1 LATREAPVRYRMPI
15 SRVGSGGLGSVIGN
29 GVSGS
34 RTGTVGCGSASGGKG
49 IGAGFGFCGSDGSCG
64 VTGGISGF
72 SIESVFSAALRVISA
87 CAAVKGFFNAETL
100 RSRRGCREDNVLE
113 MLLVQSVVEL
123 SNNVPP
129 GSKRKF

>member
-1 LATREAPVRYRMPI
+1 
-15 SRVGSGGLGSVIGN
+15 VIGN

-87 CAAVKGFFNAETL
+87 SSALKAFSTQRRGVTAEDAETPT
-100 RSRRGCREDNVLE
+100 SRCRT
-113 MLLVQSVVEL
+113 
-123 SNNVPP
+123 PA
-129 GSKRKF
+129 